1 MKDPRW
7 PKGVPADPAEALRAA
22 ALVKHTFRG
31 NVSNSKAW
39 VFDEH
44 VLLSTWRGDAR
55 AVAALRATRKPDRE
69 RWDAKKMDEM
79 VRHVR
84 GHGGWALTPTAIWR
98 NFDEVLVRMSVAG
111 GGPPVV
117 DVKVDYL
124 RLAAAVFGGEPEF
137 AWGGVGQHFWSAVTL
152 VRGGRMVGVVAGF
165 QPDLH
170 RMCPPIEAADLI
182 VGGAAA
188 EPPTTTSP
196 PWAGGAAALGAALG
210 REWSSDVRGDV
221 ERMVRA
227 LGGRPASRGAFF
239 TWEVPTRAGV
249 VRLGVIGERV
259 YGLCEEPVR
268 VLRMEDGGE
277 WGGIKVSP
285 AGTFRAYDGEGLA
298 EWFLKGDLPQ
308 APEDRRWLRPAE
320 TYAPAFVAETWS
332 EFDDAFNYH
341 LVDVEAGATLR
352 GTFRSPSTRARQ
364 LAVRLSAARA
374 LRRASAG

>member
-7 PKGVPADPAEALRAA
+7 PKGVPGDPAEALRAA
-22 ALVKHTFRG
+22 ALVKHVFRG

-84 GHGGWALTPTAIWR
+84 GHGCWTLTPTAVWR
-98 NFDEVLVRMSVAG
+98 DFDEVLVRMSIAG

-117 DVKVDYL
+117 DVKIDYL
-124 RLAAAVFGGEPEF
+124 RLAAAVLGSEPEF
-137 AWGGVGQHFWSAVTL
+137 AWGGVGQHFWDAVTL

-165 QPDLH
+165 RPELS
-170 RMCPPIEAADLI
+170 RLCPPIPEGALLSGAD
-182 VGGAAA
+182 VD
-188 EPPTTTSP
+188 PPPETSP
-196 PWAGGAAALGAALG
+196 PWVGGTSAMFG
-210 REWSSDVRGDV
+210 RGWSSDVRKDV
-221 ERMVRA
+221 EALVGA

-239 TWEVPTRAGV
+239 AWEVPTRAGV
-249 VRLGVIGERV
+249 VRLGLIGERV

-268 VLRMEDGGE
+268 VLRMPDGGE
-277 WGGIKVSP
+277 WGGIKMSP
-285 AGTFRAYDGEGLA
+285 AGTFRASDGEGLA

-308 APEDRRWLRPAE
+308 APEDRRWDRPAA
-320 TYAPAFVAETWS
+320 TYAPAFVAEMWS
-332 EFDDAFNYH
+332 ERDDAFVYR
-341 LVDVEAGATLR
+341 LIDVGVGATLR
-352 GTFRSPSTRARQ
+352 GTFRSSSTRAKQ
-364 LAVRLSAARA
+364 LAVRLSEARS